1 MHFGRFIR
9 HIGNSFVCHDS
20 TEIEIKK
27 KRGCKSMCWMLQR
40 NLYFHKCIKS

>member
-9 HIGNSFVCHDS
+9 HIGNSYVCHDS

-27 KRGCKSMCWMLQR
+27 ERLLIYVLDVTEK

>member
-27 KRGCKSMCWMLQR
+27 REVVNLCAGCYRETYIFISV
-40 NLYFHKCIKS
+40 

>member
-9 HIGNSFVCHDS
+9 HIGNSYVCHDS

-27 KRGCKSMCWMLQR
+27 KERLLIYVLDVTEK
-40 NLYFHKCIKS
+40 N